1 MIFPK
6 TIDHLPLVKTKIR
19 QKFSNI
25 VMIEEKLESLGVKL
39 PNPPTPAGSYVPAV
53 KTGNLLFISGQIPME
68 EGKVLFTGKVTD
80 DNLETAQKSAR
91 MCAINLLAQIK
102 RELGSLDKV
111 TKIVRLSGFVNSDAE
126 FYQHP
131 KVINPASDL
140 FFEVFGDKGKH
151 SRIAVGVACLPL
163 NSMTEIDAIVEFS
176 D

>member
-1 MIFPK
+1 
-6 TIDHLPLVKTKIR
+6 
-19 QKFSNI
+19 
-25 VMIEEKLESLGVKL
+25 MIEEKIKSLGITL
-39 PNPPTPAGSYVPAV
+39 PNPPTPAGSYIPAI

-80 DNLETAQKSAR
+80 ENLETAQKSAR

-111 TKIVRLSGFVNSDAE
+111 KKIVRLSGFVNSDAE

-131 KVINPASDL
+131 KVINAASDL
-140 FFEVFGDKGKH
+140 FFEIFGDKGKH

-163 NSMTEIDAIVEFS
+163 NSMTEIDAIIEFLE
-176 D
+176 